1 MIEIEKALDLIEA
14 NIESC
19 KTEIIPIE
27 KSLNRIIAEKIT
39 AKYPLPN
46 FDNSAMDGYGV
57 SLIDVGCEVE
67 IVKTIYAGDF
77 SNDDFSL
84 QPRTAVKIMTG
95 AKIPKGVNSVIPA
108 EELASPEFGKIQLP
122 NSIQPFKHIRKQ
134 GEDIQIDEV
143 LISKGEKLNPYHIG
157 VLASQGISHIK
168 VFKKPRV
175 TIFATGKEL
184 KMHYENLEGSQI
196 YNTNSPTLIA
206 KCEML
211 GAETSFIRIA
221 SDSKEDIIKAI
232 QEALDSDLIIS
243 SGGISVGEADFTKSS
258 FQEIG
263 AEIIFEKVAIKPGK
277 PTTFAKVGKTA
288 ILNLPGN
295 PLAGMVNFE
304 IFGKII
310 IQKLAG
316 DKKKF
321 LDVIE
326 CEILENIDNKKKI
339 KRVVLGEFDGSNFKS
354 LKKQSPGMV
363 KPLIQ
368 SNGFIILDSETDLK
382 SGAFVKFLPITFN
395 WFNDFQ
401 KSIITS
407 QN

>member
-1 MIEIEKALDLIEA
+1 
-14 NIESC
+14 
-19 KTEIIPIE
+19 
-27 KSLNRIIAEKIT
+27 
-39 AKYPLPN
+39 
-46 FDNSAMDGYGV
+46 
-57 SLIDVGCEVE
+57 
-67 IVKTIYAGDF
+67 
-77 SNDDFSL
+77 
-84 QPRTAVKIMTG
+84 
-95 AKIPKGVNSVIPA
+95 
-108 EELASPEFGKIQLP
+108 
-122 NSIQPFKHIRKQ
+122 
-134 GEDIQIDEV
+134 
-143 LISKGEKLNPYHIG
+143 
-157 VLASQGISHIK
+157 
-168 VFKKPRV
+168 
-175 TIFATGKEL
+175 
-184 KMHYENLEGSQI
+184 
-196 YNTNSPTLIA
+196 
-206 KCEML
+206 ML

-304 IFGKII
+304 IFGKTI

-395 WFNDFQ
+395 WFNSFQ